1 MKINWFPGHMKKA
14 LDEMRKELSKVD
26 VIIYVLD
33 SRAPKACL
41 NPELDKISGGKPVL
55 YVFNKIDLADEGKI
69 KQYARSFASN
79 EKDYIILNSTLSGAG
94 KQIVTKVKM
103 LADGKV
109 QKYKD
114 KGVNITIRAMVVG
127 VPNSGKS
134 TLVNNLCKKAKAVT
148 GNKPGVTKGKSWFNI
163 GDCVE
168 ICDTP
173 GTLYPNLSDQE
184 TAKSLA
190 FIGSIKDDIV
200 ETHALARDLI
210 ERLEKLYPVDLKK
223 RYKGMKSLE
232 EIAKV
237 RGFVV
242 SGGNLDLDRTALAIL
257 NDFRSGKI
265 GKVTIEELWKY
276 LTD

>member
-14 LDEMRKELSKVD
+14 LDEMRKELVKVD

-33 SRAPKACL
+33 SRAPKSCF

-55 YVFNKIDLADEGKI
+55 YVFNKIDLADESKV
-69 KQYARSFASN
+69 KEYARGFATKG
-79 EKDYIILNSTLSGAG
+79 KDYLILNSTLSGAG
-94 KQIVTKVKM
+94 KQIVSKVKN
-103 LADGKV
+103 LASEKV

-134 TLVNNLCKKAKAVT
+134 TLVNNLCKKAKAIT
-148 GNKPGVTKGKSWFNI
+148 GNKPGVTKGKAWFNI

-184 TAKSLA
+184 IAKSLA

-200 ETHALARDLI
+200 ETNELARNLI
-210 ERLEKLYPVDLKK
+210 ERLEKLYPRELEL
-223 RYKGMKSLE
+223 RYKGSTTLE
-232 EIAKV
+232 DIAKV
-237 RGFVV
+237 RGFVM
-242 SGGNLDLDRTALAIL
+242 SGGELDLDRTALAVL

-265 GKVTIEELWKY
+265 GRLTIEKLG
-276 LTD
+276 

>member
-14 LDEMRKELSKVD
+14 LDEMRKELVKVD

-33 SRAPKACL
+33 SRAPKSCL

-55 YVFNKIDLADEGKI
+55 YIFNKIDLADESKI
-69 KQYARSFASN
+69 KQYAKSFVGN
-79 EKDYIILNSTLSGAG
+79 NKDYLILNSTLSGAG
-94 KQIVTKVKM
+94 KQIVTKVKT
-103 LADGKV
+103 LAFEKIK
-109 QKYKD
+109 KYKD

-184 TAKSLA
+184 IAKSLA
-190 FIGSIKDDIV
+190 YIGSIKDDIV
-200 ETHALARDLI
+200 ETHELASSLI
-210 ERLEKLYPVDLKK
+210 ERLERLYPTELEK
-223 RYKGMKSLE
+223 RYKGSKTLE
-232 EIAKV
+232 DIAKV
-237 RGFVV
+237 RGFVIA
-242 SGGNLDLDRTALAIL
+242 GGELDIDRTALAIL

-265 GKVTIEELWKY
+265 GKITIEVL
-276 LTD
+276 